1 MDTIINRL
9 PKQPLEII
17 NRSKEISI
25 LFNGKQI
32 HAYDGDTIGSAL
44 YSSGIR
50 TFSRSFKYH
59 RPRGLFCTSGKC
71 ANCLMNVNGIP
82 NVRICTETVKDGM
95 VVKHQNATYSQRFF
109 FSGPRN
115 GDFPTGFWVENHQ
128 KS

>member
-1 MDTIINRL
+1 MTIINRL

-17 NRSKEISI
+17 NRSKKISI

-32 HAYDGDTIGSAL
+32 NAYDGDTIGSVL
-44 YSSGIR
+44 YSYGIR

-95 VVKHQNATYSQRFF
+95 VVKHQNAWPSLSTDL
-109 FSGPRN
+109 FSIVGN
-115 GDFPTGFWVENHQ
+115 LT
-128 KS
+128 